1 MPSWPSTG
9 SCWGEPPRARLIRQL
24 DAAGP
29 SSRVIAELMPC
40 VHTGV
45 PTAAQLELLTAER
58 ERIDRQAAGLLEARD
73 RLDGVMAAAAASAS
87 AVDRCAAQT
96 PEVSSA

>member
-9 SCWGEPPRARLIRQL
+9 SCWGEPPRVRLIRQL

-29 SSRVIAELMPC
+29 SSRVIAELLPC

-45 PTAAQLELLTAER
+45 PTAAQLELLTVER

-73 RLDGVMAAAAASAS
+73 RLDGVIAAAA
-87 AVDRCAAQT
+87 AVDRCAAQAS
-96 PEVSSA
+96 EGSSA